1 MSQVEHHRLLADL
14 LLAHQAALHGG
25 GDPPV
30 GAGLPCPAPVAAPG
44 PVTARHVLHVVRIG
58 AHSHHGVVK
67 LEHLPVSDAVV
78 DGEIV
83 SDFGFVRTSLYWT
96 LEW

>member
-30 GAGLPCPAPVAAPG
+30 GAGLSCPAPVAAPG
-44 PVTARHVLHVVRIG
+44 PVTARHVLHVVRLG
-58 AHSHHGVVK
+58 ARPHHSVVV
-67 LEHLPVSDAVV
+67 LQDLPVSDSVV

-83 SDFGFVRTSLYWT
+83 TDF
-96 LEW
+96 